1 MGLLLGLL
9 LVLIALSVPVAFAL
23 GITSYV
29 YMVVNGLRLLPMPQR
44 MVAGVDKFVFLSI
57 PFFILAGNLM
67 NTGGVTRR
75 LFEFATELVG
85 WIPGGLGHAN
95 VVASVIFAGM
105 SGAAI
110 ADAGGL
116 GTIEIRA
123 MVDAGYDAD
132 FAAGISA
139 ASSTIGP
146 IIPPSI
152 PMVVYASLAGV
163 SVGGL
168 FLAGVIPG
176 LLMGLSLMIIV
187 YIIAKKRNY
196 PVHDR
201 LKLPELWVAF
211 KKAFL
216 PLITPLIIL
225 GGIIFGI
232 FTPTEAAI
240 IASTYALILG
250 VFLYREIKP
259 AELYDILLT
268 TVNTTVIVVYI
279 MAVASIF
286 GWIMARE
293 QVPQAAA
300 RFLLSLSDN
309 PLVVLFIINI
319 FLLIVG
325 LFMETGAAQVILVPV
340 LAPLIHE
347 LGIDPIHFGVVMV
360 LNLMIGLITP
370 PVGVCLYV
378 IANVAGISFER
389 TVRATAPFLIPLIIV
404 LLLVTYVPQVT
415 LFLPRLLLK
424 F

>member
-75 LFEFATELVG
+75 LFGFATELVG

-116 GTIEIRA
+116 GTIEVRA

-146 IIPPSI
+146 IIPPAF
-152 PMVVYASLAGV
+152 PWLFMRPLRGV

-176 LLMGLSLMIIV
+176 LLMGISLMIIV
-187 YIIAKKRNY
+187 YIIAKKRDY

-201 LKLPELWVAF
+201 LKLPQLWVAF
-211 KKAFL
+211 KGGVAA
-216 PLITPLIIL
+216 LITP
-225 GGIIFGI
+225 
-232 FTPTEAAI
+232 
-240 IASTYALILG
+240 
-250 VFLYREIKP
+250 
-259 AELYDILLT
+259 
-268 TVNTTVIVVYI
+268 
-279 MAVASIF
+279 
-286 GWIMARE
+286 
-293 QVPQAAA
+293 
-300 RFLLSLSDN
+300 
-309 PLVVLFIINI
+309 
-319 FLLIVG
+319 
-325 LFMETGAAQVILVPV
+325 
-340 LAPLIHE
+340 
-347 LGIDPIHFGVVMV
+347 
-360 LNLMIGLITP
+360 
-370 PVGVCLYV
+370 
-378 IANVAGISFER
+378 
-389 TVRATAPFLIPLIIV
+389 
-404 LLLVTYVPQVT
+404 
-415 LFLPRLLLK
+415 
-424 F
+424 